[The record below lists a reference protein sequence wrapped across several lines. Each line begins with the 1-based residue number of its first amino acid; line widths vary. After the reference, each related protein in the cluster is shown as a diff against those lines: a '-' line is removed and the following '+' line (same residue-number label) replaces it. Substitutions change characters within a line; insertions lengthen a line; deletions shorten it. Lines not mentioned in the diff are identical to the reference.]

1 MVKTY
6 FCFSDFAYVDFD
18 FCLTICFDSALEL
31 MMSRGAGKFK
41 FASFFFFFDN
51 RKLIIFRVENMEENR
66 NTDEDGKGVI
76 KDRMKHSIS

>member
-1 MVKTY
+1 
-6 FCFSDFAYVDFD
+6 
-18 FCLTICFDSALEL
+18 